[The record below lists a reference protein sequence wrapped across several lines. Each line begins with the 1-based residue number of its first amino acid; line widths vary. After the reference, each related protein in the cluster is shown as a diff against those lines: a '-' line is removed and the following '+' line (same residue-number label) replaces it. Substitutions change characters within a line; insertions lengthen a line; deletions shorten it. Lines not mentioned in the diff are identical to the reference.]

1 MEQKTFTLK
10 SYDYKKGMPIYKAS
24 IVDLTLVAM
33 HSLNN
38 IDVTTKFGAEFY
50 KLAGKQID
58 EFFELICQMYESCSI
73 SDSYSTDYRTSY
85 SFWFSETP
93 LKRRV
98 KYAELHL
105 DSATHKLN
113 VLLNVLIIQ
122 LRSKRDLLQKIHMS
136 SSYSDMLI
144 VELDKLLNFLPVQ
157 MQKDIVINDRKED
170 IENNESLPIKTI
182 TITYEPFIEHINASF
197 NEASKLKRLH
207 SENNE
212 NKEKEKKERITEFRN
227 RQKTEPKP
235 TEVKTE
241 PKQKKNEVDS
251 DGWVTKRK

>member
-1 MEQKTFTLK
+1 
-10 SYDYKKGMPIYKAS
+10 
-24 IVDLTLVAM
+24 
-33 HSLNN
+33 
-38 IDVTTKFGAEFY
+38 
-50 KLAGKQID
+50 
-58 EFFELICQMYESCSI
+58 MYESCSI

-122 LRSKRDLLQKIHMS
+122 LRSKHELLQKIHMS
-136 SSYSDMLI
+136 SAYSDMLI
-144 VELDKLLNFLPVQ
+144 IELDKLLNFLPVQ
-157 MQKDIVINDRKED
+157 MQKDIIINDRRED
-170 IENNESLPIKTI
+170 NESNEPLPIKTI
-182 TITYEPFIEHINASF
+182 TITYEPFIEHVNASF

-207 SENNE
+207 NENNE
-212 NKEKEKKERITEFRN
+212 NKEKEKKEKINEFKN
-227 RQKTEPKP
+227 RQKTTSTEIKP
-235 TEVKTE
+235 E